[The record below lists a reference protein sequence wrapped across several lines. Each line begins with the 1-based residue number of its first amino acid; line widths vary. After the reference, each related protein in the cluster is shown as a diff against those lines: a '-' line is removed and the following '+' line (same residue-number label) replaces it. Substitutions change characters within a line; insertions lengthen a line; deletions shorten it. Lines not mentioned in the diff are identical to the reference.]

1 MSTVIKNPNDI
12 SQKNT
17 KSLRS
22 RFRNILS
29 WNSEEQKNRIGWET
43 LALVVFGC
51 ILTPLTILMTS
62 LNGANLFFIMTAIV
76 VMEVNLMTGLLV
88 LPTKISI
95 PIFFSG
101 ILVDFGIIIICAFRI
116 II

>member
-1 MSTVIKNPNDI
+1 MSNIIKHPINI
-12 SQKNT
+12 SQKST

-22 RFRNILS
+22 RILNILK
-29 WNSEEQKNRIGWET
+29 WNSEEQEHRIGWESF
-43 LALVVFGC
+43 ALVAFGC
-51 ILTPLTILMTS
+51 ILTPLTILMAS

-95 PIFFSG
+95 PIFLSG
-101 ILVDFGIIIICAFRI
+101 IIVDFAIIIICAFRI